1 MTKKYF
7 PTSSHYFPSYINSN
21 AVYVDKT
28 QFIVPMMAHE
38 GNATYFLSRPRRFGK
53 SLLVSTLEQV
63 FLGKKDLFQGLYI
76 YDKIGWEEFP
86 VIRISMDKIGFTTA
100 GLEQALLATVQ
111 DIAEKHSISLKWND
125 PNLCFKELIEKLF
138 EKYQKRIVVLI
149 DEYDK
154 PIIQYIEKEDSEQ
167 AETNRNILKSFYGIL
182 KDSVNYLRFSFITG
196 VSKFA
201 KVSIFSDLN
210 QFTDL
215 TLDTRY
221 ATICGFTETEIKQYC
236 GQGLEDLAAKEGV
249 TVEASIEKIR
259 YWYNGF
265 SWNAIDFVYNPF
277 STMLLMD
284 SLVFKN
290 YWFES
295 GTPTFLVKLI
305 NAQYRY
311 NLKDIKINSSIYSW
325 HDLKDLDFISI
336 MLQTGYLT
344 LKKHIIEDYY
354 IASYPNK
361 EVENSFCEMLLG
373 GYLHKHPAHM
383 SVTVLDIQE
392 ALVQHDLEKVIS
404 ILKGMFN
411 TLPSQFFQEEIEK
424 IDAQGNKKVIRKA
437 VGESF
442 YHAIVYLV
450 FNILAIRMQV
460 EVSSQEGR
468 IDAVV
473 ESGDSIYIFEF
484 KKNRKADVAMQ
495 QMEDRNYAQ
504 HYALSKK
511 KITLVAISFNLQ
523 KRGVSDY
530 QIKLLGRNTD

>member
-1 MTKKYF
+1 MKKKYF
-7 PTSSHYFPSYINSN
+7 PTSTHDFPSLIESN

-28 QFIVPMMAHE
+28 SFIVPLLAHA

-53 SLLVSTLEQV
+53 SLFVSTLEQV
-63 FLGKKDLFQGLYI
+63 FAGKKDLFKGLYI
-76 YDKIGWEEFP
+76 YDKIEWEEFP
-86 VIRISMDKIGFTTA
+86 VIRLSMDKIGFVEA
-100 GLEQALLATVQ
+100 GLEKALLVAVQ
-111 DIAEKHSISLKWND
+111 KIAKEQDLELEYEHSSI
-125 PNLCFKELIEKLF
+125 CFQELIQKVS
-138 EKYQKRIVVLI
+138 EKYQKKIVILI

-154 PIIQYIEKEDSEQ
+154 PIIQYIEKEDSTQ
-167 AETNRNILKSFYGIL
+167 AEINRNTLKSFYGIL
-182 KDSVNYLRFSFITG
+182 KGSVNFLRFSFITG

-221 ATICGFTETEIKQYC
+221 ATICGFTETEIRDNC
-236 GQGLEDLAAKEGV
+236 GEGLEDLAAKERV
-249 TVEASIEKIR
+249 TVEAIVEKIR

-265 SWNAIDFVYNPF
+265 SWNAEDFVYNPF

-305 NAQYRY
+305 NAQYLY
-311 NLKDIKINSSIYSW
+311 NLKDIKINSAIYSW

-344 LKKHIIEDYY
+344 FKKHIIEDYY

-361 EVENSFCEMLLG
+361 EVESSFCEMLLA
-373 GYLHKHPAHM
+373 GYLHKNSARM
-383 SVTVLDIQE
+383 GVTVLDIQE
-392 ALVQHDLEKVIS
+392 ALLQRDLEQVIG
-404 ILKGMFN
+404 ILKDMFK
-411 TLPSQFFQEEIEK
+411 TLPSQFFQENIEK
-424 IDAQGNKKVIRKA
+424 IDAQGNKKTIRRA
-437 VGESF
+437 VGENF
-442 YHAIVYLV
+442 YHAVIYLV
-450 FNILAIRMQV
+450 FNILGIRMQA
-460 EVSSQEGR
+460 EVTSQEGR

-473 ESGDSIYIFEF
+473 ETDGDIFIFEF
-484 KKNRKADVAMQ
+484 KKNRKADTAIQ
-495 QMEDRNYAQ
+495 QMEDRHYAEL
-504 HYALSKK
+504 YALSKK

-523 KRGVSDY
+523 KRGISDF
-530 QIKLLGRNTD
+530 QIKPLEK